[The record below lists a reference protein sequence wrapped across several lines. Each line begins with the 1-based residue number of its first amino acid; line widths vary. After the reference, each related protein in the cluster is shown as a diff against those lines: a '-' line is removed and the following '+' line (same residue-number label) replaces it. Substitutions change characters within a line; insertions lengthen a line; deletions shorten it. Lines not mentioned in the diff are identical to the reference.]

1 MIDRVSQ
8 TNIQSMLETIRAYQ
22 SQSAGSNLPVGEA
35 APGAIKE
42 QPKFF
47 ESVKNALDGVNE
59 TQTKSRKMQEAYERG
74 EEVPLTEVV
83 LSMQKSSLAF
93 EATLQVRNKVMKA
106 YEEIMNMPV

>member
-1 MIDRVSQ
+1 MIDRISNA
-8 TNIQSMLETIRAYQ
+8 NIQSMIETLRSHQTQATGT
-22 SQSAGSNLPVGEA
+22 SSSVNEPSTTKVG
-35 APGAIKE
+35 
-42 QPKFF
+42 QPSFF
-47 ESVKNALDGVNE
+47 DSVKNALDKVNE
-59 TQTKSRKMQEAYERG
+59 ADVKADAMTDAYDRG

>member
-1 MIDRVSQ
+1 MIDRISQ
-8 TNIQSMLETIRAYQ
+8 ANVQSMIETLRSYQ
-22 SQSAGSNLPVGEA
+22 TQSTGTTSNVNEPSTTKVG
-35 APGAIKE
+35 
-42 QPKFF
+42 QPTFF
-47 ESVKNALDGVNE
+47 DSVKNALDKVNE
-59 TQTKSRKMQEAYERG
+59 ADTKADAMTEAYDRG

>member
-1 MIDRVSQ
+1 MIDRISNANV
-8 TNIQSMLETIRAYQ
+8 QSMLEVLRSYQ
-22 SQSAGSNLPVGEA
+22 SQAAGGAGATTEPAATKVG
-35 APGAIKE
+35 
-42 QPKFF
+42 QPTFF
-47 ESVKNALDGVNE
+47 DSVKNALDGVNSA
-59 TQTKSRKMQEAYERG
+59 QQKSSAMTDAFDRG

>member
-1 MIDRVSQ
+1 MIDRISNA
-8 TNIQSMLETIRAYQ
+8 NIQSMIETLRAYQ
-22 SQSAGSNLPVGEA
+22 TQSTGTTSTVNEPSTTKVG
-35 APGAIKE
+35 
-42 QPKFF
+42 QPSFF
-47 ESVKNALDGVNE
+47 DSVKNALDKVNE
-59 TQTKSRKMQEAYERG
+59 SDIKADAMQEAYDRG

>member
-1 MIDRVSQ
+1 MIDRISQ
-8 TNIQSMLETIRAYQ
+8 ANVQSMIETLRAYQ
-22 SQSAGSNLPVGEA
+22 TQSTGTTSTVNEPSTTKVG
-35 APGAIKE
+35 
-42 QPKFF
+42 QPSFF
-47 ESVKNALDGVNE
+47 DSVKNALDKVNE
-59 TQTKSRKMQEAYERG
+59 ADVKADAMTEAYDRG

>member
-1 MIDRVSQ
+1 MIDRISQ
-8 TNIQSMLETIRAYQ
+8 ANIQSMIETLRSHQTQ
-22 SQSAGSNLPVGEA
+22 SLGTPASVNEPAATKVG
-35 APGAIKE
+35 
-42 QPKFF
+42 QPTFF
-47 ESVKNALDGVNE
+47 DSVKNALDKVNDADVKADAM
-59 TQTKSRKMQEAYERG
+59 TDAYDRG

>member
-1 MIDRVSQ
+1 MIDRISQ
-8 TNIQSMLETIRAYQ
+8 ANVQSMIETLRAYQ
-22 SQSAGSNLPVGEA
+22 TQSTGTTSTVNEPSTTKVG
-35 APGAIKE
+35 
-42 QPKFF
+42 QPSFF
-47 ESVKNALDGVNE
+47 DSVKNALDKVNE
-59 TQTKSRKMQEAYERG
+59 SDIKADAMQEAYDRG

>member
-1 MIDRVSQ
+1 MIDRISQ
-8 TNIQSMLETIRAYQ
+8 ANVQSMIETLRAYQ
-22 SQSAGSNLPVGEA
+22 AQSAGTTSTVNEPSTTKVG
-35 APGAIKE
+35 
-42 QPKFF
+42 QPTFF
-47 ESVKNALDGVNE
+47 DSVKNALDKVNE
-59 TQTKSRKMQEAYERG
+59 SDIKADALQEAYDRG

>member
-1 MIDRVSQ
+1 MIDRISQ
-8 TNIQSMLETIRAYQ
+8 ANVQSMIETLRSYQ
-22 SQSAGSNLPVGEA
+22 TQSTGTTSNVNESLTTKVG
-35 APGAIKE
+35 
-42 QPKFF
+42 QPTFF
-47 ESVKNALDGVNE
+47 DSVKNALDKVNE
-59 TQTKSRKMQEAYERG
+59 ADVKADAMTEAYDRG

>member
-1 MIDRVSQ
+1 MIDRISSANV
-8 TNIQSMLETIRAYQ
+8 QSLLEVLRSYQ
-22 SQSAGSNLPVGEA
+22 SQAAGGAGATTEPAATKVG
-35 APGAIKE
+35 
-42 QPKFF
+42 QPTFF
-47 ESVKNALDGVNE
+47 DSVKNALDGVNSA
-59 TQTKSRKMQEAYERG
+59 QQKSSAMTDAFDRG

>member
-1 MIDRVSQ
+1 MIDRISQ
-8 TNIQSMLETIRAYQ
+8 ANVQSMIETLRAYQ
-22 SQSAGSNLPVGEA
+22 TQSTGTTSTVNEPSTTKVG
-35 APGAIKE
+35 
-42 QPKFF
+42 QPTFF
-47 ESVKNALDGVNE
+47 DSVKNALDKVNE
-59 TQTKSRKMQEAYERG
+59 SDIKADAMQEAYDRG

>member
-1 MIDRVSQ
+1 MIDRISQ
-8 TNIQSMLETIRAYQ
+8 ANVQSMIETLRAYQ
-22 SQSAGSNLPVGEA
+22 TQSTGTTSTVNEPSTTKVG
-35 APGAIKE
+35 
-42 QPKFF
+42 QPTFF
-47 ESVKNALDGVNE
+47 DSVKNALDKVNE
-59 TQTKSRKMQEAYERG
+59 SDIKADAMTEAYDRG